1 MFLSENKAMIQKN
14 KIWLSA
20 YLFYTGNWEH
30 FLVEQVKPFI
40 EKMISGKYADQFFY
54 IRYWERGPHIRLRIK
69 GEKETLENIVR
80 PELEKYFNDFFLRHP
95 SQREEQEWQNEW
107 PEDSRWFPN
116 NSVQFIEY
124 EPEYERYG
132 GEAGIPISEKQFEAS
147 SQAVFSIL
155 SENEDW
161 DYDKAMG
168 AAIQMHLSFTQALG
182 MDLKETAH
190 FYSGI
195 FQAWLYMT
203 YDWSNLSKEEHLKKQ
218 KIVLDAFEDQ
228 FAKQHSVL
236 VPYHL
241 SVWEALES
249 GEEFEE
255 AWLNKWI
262 RDVKVTGQ
270 EMAAA
275 QQKRLLTF
283 PDDSLITN
291 TWDVSYEKRQLYFI
305 YGSYVHMTNNRLGV
319 LNRDE
324 AFLGYLIKRSL
335 EMLAAETIKS

>member
-1 MFLSENKAMIQKN
+1 MIQENKT
-14 KIWLSA
+14 WLSA

-30 FLVEQVKPFI
+30 FLVDQVKPFVD
-40 EKMISGKYADQFFY
+40 EMIANKYVEEFFF
-54 IRYWERGPHIRLRIK
+54 IRYWEKGPHIRLRLK
-69 GEKETLENIVR
+69 GRSEVLENIVQR
-80 PELEKYFNDFFLRHP
+80 ALEKYFNDFFLKNP
-95 SQREEQEWQNEW
+95 SHRDEQDWQKDL
-107 PEDSRWFPN
+107 PEDVRAYPN
-116 NSVQFIEY
+116 NSIQFIPY

-132 GEAGIPISEKQFEAS
+132 GMGGMPIGEEQFEAS
-147 SQAVFSIL
+147 SLAVLSIF
-155 SENEDW
+155 SENADW

-168 AAIQMHLSFTQALG
+168 AAIQMHLSFAQALG
-182 MDLKETAH
+182 MDLKEAAH

-203 YDWSNLSKEEHLKKQ
+203 YDWNDLSKEEHMRKR

-228 FAKQHSVL
+228 FAKQHAVL

-255 AWLNKWI
+255 HWLNKWI
-262 RDVKVTGQ
+262 EDVKMTGKK
-270 EMAAA
+270 MTAA
-275 QQKRLLTF
+275 QKNGELTF
-283 PDDSLITN
+283 PEDSLITN
-291 TWDVSYEKRQLYFI
+291 TWDVSMEKRQLYFI
-305 YGSYVHMTNNRLGV
+305 YGSYVHMTNNRLGI

-335 EMLAAETIKS
+335 EMLSAETIQS